1 MDNDIEYETKDFFL
15 SACILATGA
24 KITKVIRQ
32 EDKTCVFVFNITPDS
47 AKEII
52 RKHWNNELLL
62 PTRSLID
69 AIHEL
74 KSRIYES

>member
-1 MDNDIEYETKDFFL
+1 MEIEMKYETRDFFL
-15 SACILATGA
+15 SACILASGTE
-24 KITKVIRQ
+24 ILEVRRQ
-32 EDKTCVFVFNITPDS
+32 EDKSCIFVFNISPES

-62 PTRSLID
+62 TTRSFVE

-74 KSRIYES
+74 KSRIHTP